1 MILASASPRRR
12 QLLEMLGLDFQVM
25 TSPFPEEEET
35 KAHGSPSEMVT
46 DLAKGKAEAIGRIA
60 PEALV
65 IAADTI
71 VVAGDRL
78 LGKPSDEDEAYEML
92 SLLSGRWHEVYTGL
106 VLLHLQKE
114 ERVVSHE
121 VTKVHFRN
129 LTDAEI
135 EAYIRTGEPGDKAG
149 GYGIQGLGATLVDRI
164 EGCFFN
170 VMGLPLSLLSTA
182 LKGFGIDLL
191 EVNSLVRSLDQK
203 PFT

>member
-1 MILASASPRRR
+1 
-12 QLLEMLGLDFQVM
+12 MLGLDFQVM
-25 TSPFPEEEET
+25 MSPFSEEEAT
-35 KAHGSPSEMVT
+35 KVYGSPSEMVT
-46 DLAKGKAEAIGRIA
+46 GLAKGKAEAIGRIA

-78 LGKPSDEDEAYEML
+78 LGKPSDEEEAKEML
-92 SLLSGRWHEVYTGL
+92 SSLSGRWHEVYTGL
-106 VLLHLQKE
+106 ALLHLQEGK
-114 ERVVSHE
+114 RVAGHE
-121 VTKVHFRN
+121 ITKVHFRN

-135 EAYIRTGEPGDKAG
+135 EAYIRTGEPADKAG
-149 GYGIQGLGATLVDRI
+149 AYGIQGLGATLVDRI

-170 VMGLPLSLLSTA
+170 VMGLPLSLFSMV
-182 LKGFGIDLL
+182 LKDFGIDIL